1 MCNKIIWNDE
11 FTKNLVKKFVK
22 TLWIIFLRF
31 AFPVTHFNFTATN
44 TYKKAKIE
52 TYVSKMFNKLIW
64 ESLSRCYFFLV
75 ISGCQ
80 IKYCVLEDEVSISGS
95 LGRGLIS
102 TGSETASEPRLE
114 VSLNGG
120 AGGFSSS
127 SDDIF
132 FSFWISKPFFS
143 DIFSKYLF
151 YFPMFSWGSQW
162 GQW

>member
-1 MCNKIIWNDE
+1 MDDFFEICFSGYTFE
-11 FTKNLVKKFVK
+11 FYSHK
-22 TLWIIFLRF
+22 
-31 AFPVTHFNFTATN
+31 
-44 TYKKAKIE
+44 YKKAKIE
-52 TYVSKMFNKLIW
+52 MYVSKMFNKLIW

-132 FSFWISKPFFS
+132 LFFLDFSTFFS

-151 YFPMFSWGSQW
+151 IFRCFREDHSEARDKVEVVHGFR
-162 GQW
+162 GQL

>member
-1 MCNKIIWNDE
+1 M
-11 FTKNLVKKFVK
+11 
-22 TLWIIFLRF
+22 
-31 AFPVTHFNFTATN
+31 
-44 TYKKAKIE
+44 
-52 TYVSKMFNKLIW
+52 
-64 ESLSRCYFFLV
+64 
-75 ISGCQ
+75 
-80 IKYCVLEDEVSISGS
+80 EDEVSISGS

-132 FSFWISKPFFS
+132 FLFWILNFSS

-151 YFPMFSWGSQW
+151 YFPMFFVKITVRPGLRLSTVLEANCRFIRSFST
-162 GQW
+162 

>member
-1 MCNKIIWNDE
+1 MKI
-11 FTKNLVKKFVK
+11 L
-22 TLWIIFLRF
+22 
-31 AFPVTHFNFTATN
+31 
-44 TYKKAKIE
+44 
-52 TYVSKMFNKLIW
+52 
-64 ESLSRCYFFLV
+64 
-75 ISGCQ
+75 GCQ

-132 FSFWISKPFFS
+132 FLFGFLNLFWS
-143 DIFSKYLF
+143 DIFLNI
-151 YFPMFSWGSQW
+151 YFNFRCFREASDKIEVVHGF
-162 GQW
+162 

>member
-1 MCNKIIWNDE
+1 M
-11 FTKNLVKKFVK
+11 
-22 TLWIIFLRF
+22 
-31 AFPVTHFNFTATN
+31 
-44 TYKKAKIE
+44 
-52 TYVSKMFNKLIW
+52 
-64 ESLSRCYFFLV
+64 
-75 ISGCQ
+75 
-80 IKYCVLEDEVSISGS
+80 EDEVSISGS

-132 FSFWISKPFFS
+132 FLFWILNFSS

-151 YFPMFSWGSQW
+151 YFFRCFRLDHSEARDKIEVVHGFR
-162 GQW
+162 GQL

>member
-1 MCNKIIWNDE
+1 MLISLEYI
-11 FTKNLVKKFVK
+11 FV
-22 TLWIIFLRF
+22 T
-31 AFPVTHFNFTATN
+31 
-44 TYKKAKIE
+44 E
-52 TYVSKMFNKLIW
+52 
-64 ESLSRCYFFLV
+64 

-132 FSFWISKPFFS
+132 FLFWILNFSS
-143 DIFSKYLF
+143 DIFLNI
-151 YFPMFSWGSQW
+151 YFIFRCVFLKITVRPGLRLSTVLEASCRFIRSFST
-162 GQW
+162 